1 MSKLFKRGL
10 VWHAWVPKGHGK
22 RGKRKAST
30 GCTDKRAAESVAA
43 TLERQAADP
52 MLATAQ
58 AATTAEILEDYYRA
72 KQVEGLAPESLAF
85 IFKKCKNLRRLL
97 PPMGRDI
104 TYPALE
110 RYARLRLAEWAKAP
124 VLDGDRVVVEGR
136 HVMRASVIK
145 EFKVLKP
152 ALRLARKRK
161 KYAHVIDD
169 VFPKLRNDSV
179 EGTRSLSAEEI
190 FGLALVL
197 PRPRM
202 ALIAFAAATGCDPGA
217 LCRVRKEDV
226 AADFSVVQIHGKKR
240 KSRERP
246 AHLPLADQRTLVAWA
261 LKHGDGKGGLVFS
274 AWQNMWRDVGLA
286 CAKLGIPRF
295 NRTDLRRTY
304 GTWLRDS
311 GIEPQLIA
319 PAMGHAN
326 SLMVERV
333 YGKLKPEALGRLMGQ
348 RVAATEGLRG
358 SYLGR
363 VSDGSGASGAVGANN
378 APDPATTKPAELE
391 DKPGEKPV
399 RRGGIEPPTRGFSV
413 GLSGFAQA
421 SKITNETSHNVA
433 RGRDTRVVFGSS
445 SPGAPAPWV
454 HEATAN
460 LLGLLAG
467 VAP

>member
-1 MSKLFKRGL
+1 
-10 VWHAWVPKGHGK
+10 
-22 RGKRKAST
+22 
-30 GCTDKRAAESVAA
+30 
-43 TLERQAADP
+43 

-58 AATTAEILEDYYRA
+58 AATTSEILEDYYRS

-85 IFKKCKNLRRLL
+85 VFKKCKNLRRLL

-104 TYPALE
+104 TYAALE

-152 ALRLARKRK
+152 ALRLARQRK

-217 LCRVRKEDV
+217 LCRVRREDV

-246 AHLPLADQRTLVAWA
+246 AHLPLSDQRTLVAWA

-274 AWQNMWRDVGLA
+274 PWINMWRDVGLA
-286 CAKLGIPRF
+286 CGKLGIPRF

-348 RVAATEGLRG
+348 RVAATAELRG

-363 VSDGSGASGAVGANN
+363 VSDVSRPFGANGAN
-378 APDPATTKPAELE
+378 GSPERPAAKAAEHE
-391 DKPGEKPV
+391 EKAGELPV

-413 GLSGFAQA
+413 GLSGIAQA
-421 SKITNETSHNVA
+421 SRTINESAHNVA
-433 RGRDTRVVFGSS
+433 RSEGPRVVFGSS
-445 SPGAPAPWV
+445 FPGLLPPWV

-460 LLGLLAG
+460 LACLLAG
-467 VAP
+467 VSP